1 MSSPLYLD
9 HFYCGVSEEV
19 FDELKA
25 LEQFLPIT
33 LVKEV
38 LTDSD
43 SWRGIYT
50 FSTSNCYSELLLRAD
65 KRASRGLGF
74 AFSGLGAEK
83 NLSAQLQSQFQ
94 SIQWEQNMLRTPEGA
109 SWFESIS
116 PKKDVSLNHSIVAW
130 AMEYQGD
137 FRDKRLQR
145 AHLPGIAIRTFDR
158 VHVRVPS
165 QELALL
171 ENRCEWYPGTKR
183 FEQNAAT
190 IQFPLMSHGQTA
202 FYLEADSNLTL
213 PALHKI
219 EVTLESNATCAN
231 TSGKFFGLEIS
242 GQKVTLSFL

>member
-25 LEQFLPIT
+25 LEQCLPIT

-74 AFSGLGAEK
+74 AFSGLGTEN

-94 SIQWEQNMLRTPEGA
+94 SIRWERDMLRTPEGA

-116 PKKDVSLNHSIVAW
+116 PKKDDSLNHSIVAW
-130 AMEYQGD
+130 AMEYQDD

-145 AHLPGIAIRTFDR
+145 AQLPGIAIRTFDR
-158 VHVRVPS
+158 IHVRVPS
-165 QELALL
+165 QELAILKDG
-171 ENRCEWYPGTKR
+171 CDWYPGTKK
-183 FEQNAAT
+183 FEQNAAM
-190 IQFPLMSHGQTA
+190 IRFPLISHGHTE
-202 FYLEADSNLTL
+202 FYLEADSTVKL
-213 PALHKI
+213 PSLHKI
-219 EVTLESNATCAN
+219 EATLESSATCAN
-231 TSGKFFGLEIS
+231 TSGSFFRLEIS
-242 GQKVTLSFL
+242 GQNVTLSFL